1 MSRKATSPPVPIRVL
16 VVEDHRMFAEAL
28 GAMLAAQED
37 IEVVGT
43 ASSLAT
49 GVADALRLRP
59 SVVLMDYRLPDGEG
73 TAAARAIRD
82 ANPQTSVL
90 LVTAHA
96 EESLLREALRAGCSG
111 ILTKGRS
118 IHELVGAVRRA
129 AEGQTV
135 VSRSA
140 VDRVVQWS
148 DGGAALLSARQVE
161 VLRLL
166 AEGLD
171 AAGIAD
177 RLGISV
183 VTARNHLQSCN
194 RRLGVHSKAQAVS
207 EAIRRGIVP
216 APG

>member
-1 MSRKATSPPVPIRVL
+1 MSRRGTSPAGPIRVL

-28 GAMLAAQED
+28 GAMLATQED

-43 ASSLAT
+43 ASSLAA

-73 TAAARAIRD
+73 TTAARAIRG

-140 VDRVVQWS
+140 VDRVVRWN
-148 DGGAALLSARQVE
+148 DGGTPLLSDRQVE

-183 VTARNHLQSCN
+183 VTVRNHLQSCN
-194 RRLGVHSKAQAVS
+194 RRLGVHSKTQAVS